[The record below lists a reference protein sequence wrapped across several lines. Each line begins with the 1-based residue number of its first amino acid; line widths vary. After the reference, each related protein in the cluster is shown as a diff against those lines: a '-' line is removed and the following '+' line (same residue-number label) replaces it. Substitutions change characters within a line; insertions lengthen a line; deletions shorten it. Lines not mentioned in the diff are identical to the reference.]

1 MNKTRRSKRKVQ
13 RGGSQDTD
21 FLGKHKHNMDNI
33 RKALEDNG
41 RHTLN
46 DDNVHYFINE
56 QYTPIRKQAAR
67 DLVENTVY
75 ITLRDTFSIVEQLV
89 IKIYAQ
95 LGGVTPYM
103 FVSLPNK
110 SFYML
115 ACIAV
120 HYIKKHKYAMPIF
133 LKNLEIFNQPLLAP
147 LIIIDDASYSG
158 SQLSQILTLDIYN
171 ECLHNKIPF
180 PTVFVGLTALNS
192 KSLDLLSG
200 IEVKLYER
208 DGTYKTMTQ
217 PSPFNIIYL
226 KNRLYPA
233 LIEKIGI
240 ERYFNINLFFNPWL
254 SKNANIG
261 LYFDYKMADNVS
273 TYKRTYMYGPIVPY
287 DYDFPFF
294 KKYRRACLLDL
305 DAMPPEMDKPKPVH
319 EEHTILDD
327 FKRENPTCVIKLD
340 KYGYYNELDIKNFLI
355 DKAFLSE
362 KKFKEQNVGKI
373 RIKPGI
379 RFYPFINKCLRLPKL
394 KEIIQNPSVI
404 NLEYLAF
411 HNDESNSASGSL
423 EDLYYEGVLK
433 GYTEDE
439 AYDVTRLL
447 ESHRCPVSFYKE
459 GPLRLR

>member
-1 MNKTRRSKRKVQ
+1 MNKTRRFKRKGQ
-13 RGGSQDTD
+13 RGGSHDTE
-21 FLGKHKHNMDNI
+21 FLVKHKHNMDTI
-33 RKALEDNG
+33 RKALDDNG
-41 RHTLN
+41 RYTLN
-46 DDNVHYFINE
+46 ADNVHYFINE

-75 ITLRDTFSIVEQLV
+75 ITLRETFLIVEQLV

-103 FVSLPNK
+103 FVSLPKK

-115 ACIAV
+115 SCIAV

-133 LKNLEIFNQPLLAP
+133 VKDLNIFNQPLPAP

-158 SQLSQILTLDIYN
+158 SQLSQILTLDIYDI
-171 ECLHNKIPF
+171 CLSNKIPF
-180 PTVFVGLTALNS
+180 PTVFVGLTALNT
-192 KSLDLLSG
+192 KSLNLLSG
-200 IEVKLYER
+200 VDVKLDTS
-208 DGTYKTMTQ
+208 DGYQIIEQ
-217 PSPFNIIYL
+217 PSPFNIVYL
-226 KNRLYPA
+226 KERLYPS

-254 SKNANIG
+254 SHSTNIG

-287 DYDFPFF
+287 DYDFPLF
-294 KKYRRACLLDL
+294 KMFRNTCMLELDEL
-305 DAMPPEMDKPKPVH
+305 PPEMDKTKLH
-319 EEHTILDD
+319 EQHTILDD
-327 FKRENPTCVIKLD
+327 FNRENPKCVIKLD
-340 KYGYYNELDIKNFLI
+340 NYGYYNEIDIKNFLI

-373 RIKPGI
+373 RVKPGI
-379 RFYPFINKCLRLPKL
+379 QFYPFINKCLRLPKL
-394 KEIIQNPSVI
+394 KEIIQNSSVI
-404 NLEYLAF
+404 NFEYLAF
-411 HNDESNSASGSL
+411 HIDERNQQTGSL
-423 EDLYYEGVLK
+423 EDLEYEGRLN

-439 AYDVTRLL
+439 AHEVIRML

-459 GPLRLR
+459 GPLRLL